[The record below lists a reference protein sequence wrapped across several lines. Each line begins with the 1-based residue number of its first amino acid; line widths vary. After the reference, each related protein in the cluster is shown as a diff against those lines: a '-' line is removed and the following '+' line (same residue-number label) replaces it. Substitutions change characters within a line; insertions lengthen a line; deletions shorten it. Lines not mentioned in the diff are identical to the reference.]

1 MRYPLMESRDL
12 HERVEATGLV
22 DHRLVLEAYRF
33 KVAVTVTVTA
43 TVTVTVSV
51 TVTVTVTVT
60 GC

>member
-1 MRYPLMESRDL
+1 MESRDL